1 MNKNRPIFVVIALL
15 VLLSVFPLALRR
27 DSNQGKTGQERRLVI
42 ITPHSE
48 SIRREFAE
56 GFARNWK
63 LKHGEDVYVDW
74 RSPGGTSEIRLLID
88 ASFKA
93 AESEHRQGIGIDL
106 MFGGG
111 EPDFASQARKGRFIR
126 LTVLDRHPEWF
137 GENGAIPLTF
147 TGERLVAADG
157 TWISACLSE
166 FGICHNPTRWR
177 TLGLPEPRTWQDLTQ
192 PALRGQLALADPT
205 KSGSVA
211 RAFELII
218 QSEMQRSLAD
228 PTRERFT
235 EPQRRAQGWTE
246 GLQLIQRLSAN
257 ARYFTDSGAKVP
269 LDVAAGDAMAG
280 MCIDYFGRTYAKEKN
295 RHEPRLAWAAP
306 ATGSTVSGDPIAVFR
321 GSLQPEL
328 AQDFV
333 EYVLSPEGQRL
344 WQAPAKSPGG
354 PLWHELH
361 RPPVRR
367 DAYTTE
373 PLGDAAAQSPY
384 ERTDHLTYRPEL
396 TSATFGTLRKVVKA
410 MCIDCHEELVSAW
423 AAIIEAGM
431 PADALAV
438 MSDMSSIPYPEGGKG
453 DPGLDSQNPIM
464 SARRG
469 SELSATFRANYLR
482 AEQLARA
489 HLKNRVKQ

>member
-1 MNKNRPIFVVIALL
+1 MSNHRPILIVITLL
-15 VLLSVFPLALRR
+15 VLLCVLPIAFRR
-27 DSNQGKTGQERRLVI
+27 DSNQGKASQARRLVI

-56 GFARNWK
+56 GFARKWK
-63 LKHGEDVYVDW
+63 IKHGEDVYVDW

-126 LTVLDRHPEWF
+126 LSVLDRHPEWF
-137 GENGAIPLTF
+137 GENGAIPATF
-147 TGERLVAADG
+147 TGERLVAVDG
-157 TWISACLSE
+157 SWISACLSE
-166 FGICHNPTRWR
+166 FGICYNPTRWR
-177 TLGLPEPRTWQDLTQ
+177 TLNLPEPRTWQDLTQ

-218 QSEMQRSLAD
+218 QSQMQRSLAD
-228 PTRERFT
+228 PTRAGLTEAERL
-235 EPQRRAQGWTE
+235 AKGWTE
-246 GLQLIQRLSAN
+246 GLQIIQRLAAN

-295 RHEPRLAWAAP
+295 RREPRLAWSAP
-306 ATGSTVSGDPIAVFR
+306 ATGSTVSGDPIAIFR
-321 GSLQPEL
+321 GSVQPEL
-328 AQDFV
+328 AQAFV
-333 EYVLSPEGQRL
+333 EFVLSPEGQQL
-344 WQAPAKSPGG
+344 WQAPAGSPGG

-367 DAYTTE
+367 DAYATE
-373 PLGDAAAQSPY
+373 HRGDAAAQSPY
-384 ERTDHLTYRPEL
+384 VRTDHLTYRPEL

-410 MCIDCHEELVSAW
+410 MCIDCHDELTSAW
-423 AAIIEAGM
+423 ATIIEAGM
-431 PADALAV
+431 PADALAALC
-438 MSDMSSIPYPEGGKG
+438 DISSMPYPGVGKG
-453 DPGLDSQNPIM
+453 DPGLDNQNPIT
-464 SARRG
+464 SARRS

-489 HLKNRVKQ
+489 HLQESR